1 MLTYFIIWLT
11 NKRGVCMKTNVR
23 PLIYVSFCAAIIA
36 VLAQIIIPLPLVPI
50 TGQTLAI
57 GLVVTILGKKMGT
70 QAVGLYILLGAI
82 GLPVFTAFSGGL
94 GIIFGPT
101 GGYIIGFLPTALVMG
116 VYFERF
122 GYTFTHAVVANVIGM
137 FVTLAFGAVWLKVIA
152 DLSWQAAL
160 LSGVVPFLVTGVLKA
175 VMAASIGLVV
185 KRRLQQANVL
195 QAA

>member
-1 MLTYFIIWLT
+1 
-11 NKRGVCMKTNVR
+11 MKTNVR

-36 VLAQIIIPLPLVPI
+36 VLAQITIPLPLVPI

-57 GLVVTILGKKMGT
+57 GLVVTILGKKLGT

-101 GGYIIGFLPTALVMG
+101 GGYIIGFLPTALVIGM
-116 VYFERF
+116 YFERF